1 MLPGFRALVATVMV
15 AFATVIFGLSAAAW
29 LRMAHEDFATLQVW
43 RLDPVAKADP
53 DTPRLAMLRVEP
65 EPEIVA
71 AALSVTSTMTT
82 LMPEPPVLIAL
93 PDVLSI
99 VARPEPTQPV
109 ATVAALAP
117 EPLPQLKAEPYN
129 APRTGPLLMPE
140 IATNDAPPVAV
151 VSLAPPDT
159 TASIE
164 YVPIELA
171 PLPRQRPLMIPP
183 PKRRIVKR
191 GPPRRAAAPKAA
203 PKPAPGPLEQL
214 FGN

>member
-15 AFATVIFGLSAAAW
+15 AFTTVIFGLSAAAW

-43 RLDPVAKADP
+43 RLDPVAETESDM
-53 DTPRLAMLRVEP
+53 PRLAMLRVEP

-71 AALSVTSTMTT
+71 ATMPMMAPT
-82 LMPEPPVLIAL
+82 PEPPVLIAL
-93 PDVLSI
+93 PDILSI
-99 VARPEPTQPV
+99 VAKPEPTQPV

-117 EPLPQLKAEPYN
+117 EPPPQLKAEPYN

-151 VSLAPPDT
+151 VTLAPPDT

-164 YVPIELA
+164 YAPIEFA

-191 GPPRRAAAPKAA
+191 APPRRVAT
-203 PKPAPGPLEQL
+203 PKPATGAFPYL
-214 FGN
+214 FGNQQ